1 VNTSGGD
8 LPDPS
13 PDKRAIVSWA
23 FYDFANT
30 IFSMNV
36 ISLYFALW
44 VTVDHQGPD
53 ILYSVALSGSMLMV
67 ALSVPVFGAISDQTG
82 RRRGPLILLTLI
94 SVTGTCLI
102 GEVDQLL
109 AGILFFV
116 IANYCYQSAMV
127 FYNGMLPQVAKGSHI
142 GLVSGYGVAL
152 GYLGSIAGLLLV
164 RPFVEAGGRSAAF
177 LPTAA
182 MFLVFSIPCFL
193 FVRDPEPRSLKK
205 FHPGQA
211 FQTLKQTLANAGQ
224 YKLLLKFILIH
235 FLILDVVNTVI
246 AFMSIYANKVM
257 RFSDAEITAFL
268 ITSTSAAMIGSA
280 IIGWLVKHKGTAW
293 SYWLVLWLW
302 VAALS
307 IAILS
312 QSQLMFWMVGP
323 LAGMGMG
330 GVWVVSRAYI
340 VELSPPEKLGEF
352 FGLYGLAGKAASILG
367 PLLWGTVVWIFQDT
381 ATFKYRAALTSLLLI
396 AILTLFLFGALSKQ
410 IAERR
415 KTGAGSSSHP

>member
-1 VNTSGGD
+1 M
-8 LPDPS
+8 PDNP

-44 VTVDHQGPD
+44 VTVDHGGPD
-53 ILYSVALSGSMLMV
+53 ILYSAALSGSMLAV
-67 ALSVPVFGAISDQTG
+67 ALSVPLFGAISDQTG
-82 RRRGPLILLTLI
+82 RRRGPLMLLTLI
-94 SVTGTCLI
+94 SVTGTFLI
-102 GEVDQLL
+102 GQTDQLL
-109 AGILFFV
+109 PGIVFFV

-127 FYNGMLPQVAKGSHI
+127 FYNGMLPRVARGSHI

-164 RPFVEAGGRSAAF
+164 KPFVEAGGRASAF

-182 MFLVFSIPCFL
+182 MFLIFSIPCFL
-193 FVRDPEPRSLKK
+193 FVRDPEIKSLKK

-211 FQTLKQTLANAGQ
+211 FHTLKQTLANAGQ
-224 YKLLLKFILIH
+224 YKFLLKFILIH
-235 FLILDVVNTVI
+235 FMILDVVNTVI

-257 RFSDAEITAFL
+257 NFTDAQITAFL
-268 ITSTSAAMIGSA
+268 ITSTSAAMIGSY

-293 SYWLVLWLW
+293 SYGLVLWLW
-302 VAALS
+302 VVALS

-312 QSQLMFWMVGP
+312 QSQAMFWMVGP

-352 FGLYGLAGKAASILG
+352 FGIYGLAGKAASILG
-367 PLLWGTVVWIFQDT
+367 PLLWGTVVWAFQDT
-381 ATFKYRAALTSLLLI
+381 QTFKYRAALTALLLI
-396 AILTLFLFGALSKQ
+396 AIVTLFLFRSLKKQ
-410 IAERR
+410 IAE
-415 KTGAGSSSHP
+415 AG

>member
-1 VNTSGGD
+1 M
-8 LPDPS
+8 PDTPS
-13 PDKRAIVSWA
+13 DKLAIVSWA
-23 FYDFANT
+23 FYVFANT

-44 VTVDHQGPD
+44 VTVDHGGQD
-53 ILYSVALSGSMLMV
+53 ILYSVALSGSMLAV
-67 ALSVPVFGAISDQTG
+67 ALSVPVFGAISDLTG
-82 RRRGPLILLTLI
+82 RRRVPLMLLTLL

-102 GEVDQLL
+102 GQTDQLL
-109 AGILFFV
+109 PGILFFV

-127 FYNGMLPQVAKGSHI
+127 FYNGMLPSVARGSHI
-142 GLVSGYGVAL
+142 GLVSGYGVSL

-164 RPFVEAGGRSAAF
+164 RPFVEAGGRSSAF

-182 MFLVFSIPCFL
+182 MFLIFSIPCFL
-193 FVRDPEPRSLKK
+193 FVKDPETTRSLKQLQLR
-205 FHPGQA
+205 QA
-211 FQTLKQTLANAGQ
+211 FHTLKQTLANAGQ
-224 YKLLLKFILIH
+224 YKFLLKFILIH

-257 RFSDAEITAFL
+257 HFTDAQITTFL
-268 ITSTSAAMIGSA
+268 ITSTSAAMIGSY
-280 IIGWLVKHKGTAW
+280 IIGLLVKHKGTAW

-302 VAALS
+302 VGALS

-312 QSQLMFWMVGP
+312 QSPLMFWMVGP

-352 FGLYGLAGKAASILG
+352 FGMYGLAGKAASILG
-367 PLLWGTVVWIFQDT
+367 PLLWGTVVWVFQDT
-381 ATFKYRAALTSLLLI
+381 QTFKYRAALTALLLI
-396 AILTLFLFGALSKQ
+396 TVVTLFLFRSLCRQMEKV
-410 IAERR
+410 
-415 KTGAGSSSHP
+415 